1 VNYFAQKGHEVH
13 LISSRFSEGYDGYDK
28 RIEMHPLTILL
39 PQMWK
44 VSRYLSGCLWLFQAR
59 KLLREIRPDI
69 LNAHFITIFGYLG
82 AISGFHP
89 LVLTAWGSDI
99 LIYPKKNPI
108 HGFLTKQTLRR
119 VDGIICVSPVLK
131 EGIIKLGGALNKIE
145 MTTIGIDT
153 QKFGP
158 GFRNEV
164 LLRELEIGDSPVV
177 INTRHLDP
185 IYDVETLIKSIP
197 LVLHEV
203 PEAKFIIAG
212 EGEQRSYLESLTQ
225 SSGVSS
231 SVRFIGWISNNE
243 LPDYLASSDVYVSTS
258 LSDGTS
264 ISLLEALASELA
276 PVVTD
281 IPANRPWVNDGDNG
295 FLVPTG
301 DYKMLASKIVQLL
314 KDSEARTRF
323 GKIGRN
329 MVVERA
335 EHENEMSR
343 VEEIYEGLR
352 FADSN

>member
-1 VNYFAQKGHEVH
+1 
-13 LISSRFSEGYDGYDK
+13 
-28 RIEMHPLTILL
+28 
-39 PQMWK
+39 
-44 VSRYLSGCLWLFQAR
+44 
-59 KLLREIRPDI
+59 
-69 LNAHFITIFGYLG
+69 
-82 AISGFHP
+82 
-89 LVLTAWGSDI
+89 
-99 LIYPKKNPI
+99 
-108 HGFLTKQTLRR
+108 
-119 VDGIICVSPVLK
+119 
-131 EGIIKLGGALNKIE
+131 
-145 MTTIGIDT
+145 
-153 QKFGP
+153 
-158 GFRNEV
+158 
-164 LLRELEIGDSPVV
+164 
-177 INTRHLDP
+177 
-185 IYDVETLIKSIP
+185 VETLIKSIP

-231 SVRFIGWISNNE
+231 GVRFIGWISNNE